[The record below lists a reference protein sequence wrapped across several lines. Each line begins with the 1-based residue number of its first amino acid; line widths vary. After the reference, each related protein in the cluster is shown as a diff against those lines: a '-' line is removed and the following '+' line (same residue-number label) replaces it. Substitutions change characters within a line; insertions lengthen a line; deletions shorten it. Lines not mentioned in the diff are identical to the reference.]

1 MRRLANWDVAL
12 GHYFADTRRLAHRY
26 GKADCALYAAG
37 AILAMTG
44 EDFARWHRSKYTT
57 EAGAARY
64 MRRQGWQDLAA
75 LGDAFL
81 PRIDLAKAGRGDL
94 LLMPGDAGEF
104 FAIKAGARAV
114 ALGERGPELFAIDP
128 NSLAWK
134 VG

>member
-1 MRRLANWDVAL
+1 MQRVTNWDVAL
-12 GHYFADTRRLAHRY
+12 GRYLADTRRLAHRY

-37 AILAMTG
+37 AVLAMTG
-44 EDFARWHRSKYTT
+44 EDLARGHRSKYTT

-64 MRRQGWQDLAA
+64 VRRQGWQDLAG

-81 PRIDLAKAGRGDL
+81 PRIDLSKARRGDL

-104 FAIKAGARAV
+104 FAIKMGARAV
-114 ALGERGPELFAIDP
+114 ALGESGPELFAIDP